1 MDSIR
6 PVGGVTGAFDRW
18 VTARR
23 ARLRAQ
29 LEALRGERWDELGH
43 LLEEDEGGE
52 PPPGALGPEDQEAA
66 DELLEDARRV
76 RERLAAVRR
85 DILHLIGESRGRP
98 EPPRASRDP
107 LSHSVRL
114 GDRLD
119 GYL

>member
-29 LEALRGERWDELGH
+29 LEAIRGERWDELGH
-43 LLEEDEGGE
+43 LLE
-52 PPPGALGPEDQEAA
+52 EAA

-85 DILHLIGESRGRP
+85 EMLHLIGESRGRP